1 MSILSASQFQTSQSH
16 NYTHEICL
24 FKYYRIYL
32 HFIESTDLNIVKEA
46 TIDRTSRCSI
56 SFKRWSD
63 GFFLICASDFLESL
77 TLHLLLQ
84 PFPMWVRTQLLEQ
97 RIKGCV
103 LASNFEEKK
112 NIYIYIY
119 MERER
124 GGGRD
129 KTFVYYHRQS
139 AGYNRRRQMPQGS
152 GRVTRSWLVFGYWRL
167 RSCKSSTI
175 CSAQTCKSSVVNEK
189 GLNIRGLRKQGRN
202 CIIIALCYLEQKI
215 SP

>member
-1 MSILSASQFQTSQSH
+1 MSILSANQFQTSQSH

-24 FKYYRIYL
+24 FKYCRIYL

-46 TIDRTSRCSI
+46 TIDRTSRCSV

-112 NIYIYIY
+112 KIYIYRER
-119 MERER
+119 ERER
-124 GGGRD
+124 GRERKNFCILSPSIMLGTTEEGRC
-129 KTFVYYHRQS
+129 
-139 AGYNRRRQMPQGS
+139 
-152 GRVTRSWLVFGYWRL
+152 L
-167 RSCKSSTI
+167 
-175 CSAQTCKSSVVNEK
+175 K
-189 GLNIRGLRKQGRN
+189 GVEEWPGHDLWCL
-202 CIIIALCYLEQKI
+202 ATDV
-215 SP
+215 S

>member
-32 HFIESTDLNIVKEA
+32 HFIESTDLNIVKKA

-112 NIYIYIY
+112 KKIYIYG
-119 MERER
+119 ERER
-124 GGGRD
+124 EGEI
-129 KTFVYYHRQS
+129 KLLYIIT
-139 AGYNRRRQMPQGS
+139 
-152 GRVTRSWLVFGYWRL
+152 
-167 RSCKSSTI
+167 
-175 CSAQTCKSSVVNEK
+175 VNLLGTTEK
-189 GLNIRGLRKQGRN
+189 GRCLKGVEEWPGHDLWCLAIDVSEVASPQTSVLLRLVRVQ
-202 CIIIALCYLEQKI
+202 
-215 SP
+215 

>member
-1 MSILSASQFQTSQSH
+1 MSILSANQFQTSQSH

-24 FKYYRIYL
+24 FKYCRIYL

-46 TIDRTSRCSI
+46 TIDRTSRCSV

-112 NIYIYIY
+112 KIYIYIY
-119 MERER
+119 RERER
-124 GGGRD
+124 EGERE
-129 KTFVYYHRQS
+129 KTFVYYHHQS
-139 AGYNRRRQMPQGS
+139 CWVQQKKADASREWKSDQVMTCG
-152 GRVTRSWLVFGYWRL
+152 VWLLTSHKLQVLKHLF
-167 RSCKSSTI
+167 
-175 CSAQTCKSSVVNEK
+175 CSD
-189 GLNIRGLRKQGRN
+189 L
-202 CIIIALCYLEQKI
+202 
-215 SP
+215 